1 MTIQRRRVVIVLSA
15 VVAPILMFTTFYGF
29 GFRLNL
35 TPSYPLGLWRIVPL
49 NRPVA
54 TGDLVFICPPENA
67 AFSQALERGYVRRG
81 LCSGWLS
88 PLIKTVVALP
98 GEHVAIDAGVTID
111 GSVLAHSDIRST
123 DAEGRALSSWSG
135 GIVPTGHLFLHSIFA
150 GSYDSRYFGPISAAG
165 VLGLARPILTVSP

>member
-1 MTIQRRRVVIVLSA
+1 MTIQVRRAVIVLSA
-15 VVAPILMFTTFYGF
+15 VVAPILMFAAFCGF

-35 TPSYPLGLWRIVPL
+35 TPSYPLGLWQIVLL

-81 LCSGWLS
+81 LCPGWLS

-98 GEHVAIDAGVTID
+98 GQHVAVDDSVTID
-111 GSVLAHSDIRST
+111 GSVLEHSEIRGT

-135 GIVPTGHLFLHSIFA
+135 GIVPAGHLFLHSTFA